1 MQKQNIKHYIIM
13 DDGEDLSIKN
23 TINPIA
29 SIQRR
34 FCLDLSEL
42 IEITQKDHNIW
53 EFSESIQ
60 EGIDKKDTDKYSM

>member
-1 MQKQNIKHYIIM
+1 M

-23 TINPIA
+23 TINSIA

-34 FCLDLSEL
+34 LCLDLSEL

-53 EFSESIQ
+53 EFSESIK